1 MSQQQQQQQHSH
13 HEGNPAFAQVAAKF
27 VAKLAP
33 TATPNP
39 APPTRKSSREQV
51 RANRRNAKRST
62 GPRTEL
68 GKRVAARNAV
78 SHGVFSKD
86 AVLPGERKAEYIAF
100 RNLLFNSGGM
110 MPQDWLEF
118 SIAEQYVL
126 AKWRIR
132 RMQTVELL
140 VHHDVATLAAEAQV
154 LEAEALE
161 KIAARSRD
169 DDDDEDDDGNFY
181 EDEDDND
188 KDDDDDDD
196 DDDDGGDGSSV
207 RQEAEFRAKMLAVA
221 ARQDVPIHA
230 TMAAALT
237 FATHQ
242 RGEGAGEGVDAFERI
257 GRTIY
262 RLELSDSRAMRE
274 LRQLRKEKGFDVTTL
289 TDCPFIEPIP
299 VDDDEGEKPTPEE
312 QRANREERERLSDTL
327 RNIAALLAHLRRP
340 AAERE
345 ADEDDDDEDDGDDGD
360 GVDEEAHRAADED
373 DAHDRTGSAGVVTS
387 DFGELSRVV
396 KISSPTQPQDAPTA
410 PLQNEPNSAET
421 GAGDGADEGCAEGS
435 RRIEIVEPTQIAG
448 HDAGSASRDGK
459 EDADR
464 T

>member
-1 MSQQQQQQQHSH
+1 MSQQQQQHSH
-13 HEGNPAFAQVAAKF
+13 HEGKPAFAQVAAKF
-27 VAKLAP
+27 VAKVAP
-33 TATPNP
+33 PAAANP
-39 APPTRKSSREQV
+39 APAATRKPSREQV

-62 GPRTEL
+62 GPRTES

-78 SHGVFSKD
+78 THGVFSKD
-86 AVLPGERKAEYIAF
+86 AVLPGERKGEYIAF
-100 RNLLFNSGGM
+100 RNLLFNSTGM

-132 RMQTVELL
+132 RLQTVELL

-161 KIAARSRD
+161 KLAARSRD
-169 DDDDEDDDGNFY
+169 YEDDDGNFY
-181 EDEDDND
+181 EDDE
-188 KDDDDDDD
+188 
-196 DDDDGGDGSSV
+196 DDDDGGEGSSV
-207 RQEAEFRAKMLAVA
+207 RREAEFRAKTLAVA

-242 RGEGAGEGVDAFERI
+242 RGEGAAEGVDAFERI
-257 GRTIY
+257 ARSVY
-262 RLELSDSRAMRE
+262 RLELSAARAMRE
-274 LRQLRKEKGFDVTTL
+274 LRQLRKEKGVDVTTL
-289 TDCPFIEPIP
+289 TDCPFIESIP
-299 VDDDEGEKPTPEE
+299 VDDDEDEKPTPEE
-312 QRANREERERLSDTL
+312 RRANREERERLSDTL

-340 AAERE
+340 ADERE
-345 ADEDDDDEDDGDDGD
+345 DGGEDDGDEEDGGGAD
-360 GVDEEAHRAADED
+360 HDDQEARRAADEG

-387 DFGELSRVV
+387 DFDELGRVV
-396 KISSPTQPQDAPTA
+396 TVSSPAEPQDAPTA

-421 GAGDGADEGCAEGS
+421 GAGDGADEGCASGS
-435 RRIEIVEPTQIAG
+435 RRIEIVEPTKIVG
-448 HDAGSASRDGK
+448 RDAASASRDGK
-459 EDADR
+459 GGAER